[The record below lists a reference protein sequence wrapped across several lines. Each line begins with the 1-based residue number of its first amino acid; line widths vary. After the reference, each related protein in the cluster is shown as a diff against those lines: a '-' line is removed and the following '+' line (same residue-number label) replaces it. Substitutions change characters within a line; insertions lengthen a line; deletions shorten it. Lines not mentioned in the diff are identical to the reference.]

1 MYKNTFCPISDKRVN
16 SAVVR
21 TNALI
26 NVILLLVFLIT
37 QNMYIAFFL
46 LADFLVRVMNFP
58 KFSVTGI
65 AARRMVTALGIRGK
79 TENAGPKIFAARIG
93 LIFTLLISG
102 SLLLGYPLFSLG
114 AAAVLTFFS
123 FLEGAFG
130 ICVACMI
137 YPHFQRIIYKN
148 NKYQAV
154 ESL

>member
-1 MYKNTFCPISDKRVN
+1 MYKNAFCPISNKRVN
-16 SAVVR
+16 SGVVR
-21 TNALI
+21 THALI
-26 NVILLLVFLIT
+26 NLILLLVFIIT

-58 KFSVTGI
+58 KFSVTGLV
-65 AARRMVTALGIRGK
+65 ARRIVAALGIKGK

-93 LIFTLLISG
+93 LIFTLLISVP
-102 SLLLGYPLFSLG
+102 LLMGYPLFSMG
-114 AAAVLTFFS
+114 AAVVLTFFS

-137 YPHFQRIIYKN
+137 YPHVQRIIYKN
-148 NKYQAV
+148 NKYQAL